1 MSSILNWEPTS
12 TAGEFES
19 MGGTYRIVPDAEGFT
34 LISNK
39 GKTLDGKTWAKRFKS
54 LAAAKAFPRIWESR
68 QEVFGYQVARA
79 IQGASRALRGQLRRE
94 FPTEVQLVS
103 LIVEGYIADDTP
115 LTGNRKLNDLARKLA
130 VKHRI

>member
-1 MSSILNWEPTS
+1 MSSILTWESTN

-19 MGGTYRIVPDAEGFT
+19 MGGTYRIVPEADDFM
-34 LISNK
+34 LVSNK

-68 QEVFGYQVARA
+68 QEVFGHQVARA
-79 IQGASRALRGQLRRE
+79 FQGASRALRGQLRRE
-94 FPTEVQLVS
+94 FPSEVQLVS
-103 LIVEGYIADDTP
+103 LIADGYITDDDR
-115 LTGNRKLNDLARKLA
+115 LSGNRRLNALARKLA